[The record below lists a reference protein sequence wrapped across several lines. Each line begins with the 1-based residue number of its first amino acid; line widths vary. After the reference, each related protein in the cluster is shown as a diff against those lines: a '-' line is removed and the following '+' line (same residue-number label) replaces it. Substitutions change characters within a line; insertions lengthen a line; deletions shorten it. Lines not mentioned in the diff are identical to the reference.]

1 MKTAIILNG
10 HIRTFDRVK
19 ERFIKVFENLNPD
32 VFVTTYDNR
41 FGYAPYIQQLQNFY
55 EDCPIE
61 EKEIKEMLMGLN
73 IIDLIIDNIESV
85 DKKIAEEYPFIK
97 MKFTNFPGFCHSC
110 YAQYRKLKFGF
121 DMIQDYE
128 IKNNF
133 KYDMIIKTRFDLMF
147 YENMNFSIGKNDVLV
162 DSGNVSPN
170 DVFFMC
176 ERDKMFH
183 VINFIYNEFFEL
195 TDPDSERWPP
205 HSILSSAFRSANLNM
220 ISRPLI
226 EYVERFKIKQKY

>member
-19 ERFIKVFENLNPD
+19 ERFIKVFGGLNPD
-32 VFVTTYDNR
+32 IFVTTYDNR
-41 FGYAPYIQQLQNFY
+41 FGYAPYIQQIQNFY
-55 EDCPIE
+55 EDYVLE
-61 EKEIKEMLMGLN
+61 EKQINEMLVGLN
-73 IIDLIIDNIESV
+73 IIDIVIDNNEAM
-85 DKKIAEEYPFIK
+85 DKKVTEEYPSIK
-97 MKFTNFPGFCHSC
+97 MKFKDFPDFWHSC
-110 YAQYRKLKFGF
+110 YSQYRKLKLGF
-121 DMIQDYE
+121 NMIKDYE
-128 IKNNF
+128 TKNNF

-147 YENMNFSIGKNDVLV
+147 YENMNFSVGKNDVLI

-183 VINFIYNEFFEL
+183 VIDFIYNEFFEL

-205 HSILSSAFRSANLNM
+205 HSILASAFRSANLNV

-226 EYVERFKIKQKY
+226 EYVERFTIKQKY